1 VNNDRVSLINV
12 EDEMRE
18 SYLSYAMSVIASRAL
33 PDVRDGLKPVQR
45 RILYAMRDMGMTPDK
60 QHRKSAGVIGE
71 VLKNYHPHGD
81 SSVYDALV
89 RMAQDFTLRYPLID
103 GHGNFG
109 SIDPDPPA
117 AYRYTEARLARPA
130 MDMLVDIDK
139 ETVDFV
145 PNFDNQ
151 GTEPVVLPARLPQ
164 LLINGSSGI
173 AVGMATNIPP
183 HNIGEICDAIVKVI
197 DYSTIDGARAAA
209 PTVAQATE
217 VGEAPESGDDSSRA
231 AGVDQL
237 TGPDADLWRELLE
250 IVKGPDFPTGGILM
264 GREAIRTAYLTG
276 RGSVPLRGKAEIIEE
291 DGKTKI
297 LITEVPFQ
305 VSVNRILEA
314 ISDAHEE
321 KRIVGISRLDNE
333 SNRHG
338 MRIVVQLA
346 RSATPNVVLNQLYK
360 QTPLQSSFAF
370 NMLALVPATRA
381 DGSAYVLAG
390 STQTQLEPKVLS
402 LLDILRY
409 FIEHRKEVVTRR
421 TRYELGRART
431 RAHLLLGF
439 LVALD
444 NIDRVITIIR
454 ESDTVETAR
463 EHLIAEPFALSD
475 AFVRMARIAI
485 DENFRLSAEQAAA
498 IVDMR
503 LRTLVGLERQ
513 KIEDEHSELVT
524 LIAQLEELLA
534 SEAMILEVVKT
545 ETLDVR
551 KRFGDARK
559 TPVEAL
565 EGELSIEDIIA
576 DTDVVITS
584 TVGGY
589 IKRVSVD
596 TFRQQ
601 NRGGRGVVGIA
612 NLKKEDVV
620 ANFFVATTHQHVL
633 FFTNKGRAYRLRA
646 YEIPDSTR
654 QSRGTALVNLL
665 TLPPGES
672 VTAVFP
678 IRDFDGDNYLVMVT
692 RQGVIKKTKLEEFSN
707 VRRNGLNAI
716 GLDDADELLGVD
728 LSNGSRDIILATHD
742 GMAVHFNETDVRPMG
757 RNARGVRAIT
767 LAPSDTVVAMDVVE
781 DDRREVLIVTSQAY
795 GKRTPID
802 DYRHTSRGGKGV
814 KAFAKEKEIGYVVDQ
829 ILVRSDDELLLIT
842 SGNQVIRIP
851 VDQIRRAGRST
862 KGVRLQR
869 LAEGDEVIAIA
880 NLGQVSKRVA
890 DITGE
895 EPVTPP

>member
-1 VNNDRVSLINV
+1 
-12 EDEMRE
+12 MRE

-197 DYSTIDGARAAA
+197 DYRSASAVRTVTPQPAAA
-209 PTVAQATE
+209 
-217 VGEAPESGDDSSRA
+217 GEKVDAADDAGGDEE
-231 AGVDQL
+231 
-237 TGPDADLWRELLE
+237 LWQQILD
-250 IVKGPDFPTGGILM
+250 VVHGPDFPTGGILM
-264 GREAIRTAYLTG
+264 GREAIRTAYRTG
-276 RGSVPLRGKAEIIEE
+276 RGTVPLRGKAEIIEE
-291 DGKTKI
+291 DGKHKI

-314 ISDAHEE
+314 ISDAHSE
-321 KRIVGISRLDNE
+321 KRILGISRLDNE

-338 MRIVVQLA
+338 MRIVVQLH

-370 NMLALVPATRA
+370 NMLALVPAKRA
-381 DGSAYVLAG
+381 DGSAYLLAG
-390 STQTQLEPKVLS
+390 STQTQLEPQVLS
-402 LLDILRY
+402 LLQILEY
-409 FIEHRKEVVTRR
+409 FIEHRTIVVRRR
-421 TRYELGRART
+421 TTYELARARS

-475 AFVRMARIAI
+475 AFRRMARTAI

-534 SEAMILEVVKT
+534 SDKMILEVVKT

-551 KRFGDARK
+551 KRFADPRR

-678 IRDFDGDNYLVMVT
+678 ISDFEGDNYLVMVT

-895 EPVTPP
+895 EPVTPA